1 MFNTKKIAVIIAA
14 AGSGKRMG
22 SGINKQY
29 LHIGDMPVLGRSVK
43 AFNDNPHIDEILVVL
58 RESEMALFRQEI
70 IGKYHFAK
78 IKALV
83 AGGKERQDSV
93 SNALKQVGQDMDYV
107 LIHDGARPLIKQD
120 TINALIEAVDSNGA
134 AAVGVRVKDTIKAG
148 SGDYFTG
155 TLDRDIL
162 FNMQTPQGFSRDL
175 ILKAFKNAGEENF
188 YGTDEASLLERIHE
202 KVYIVLGDYS
212 NIKITTF
219 EDIAVAEAMLKMNP
233 DRSSGGGIVRVGTG
247 YDVHAFAEH
256 RKLILGGVE
265 IPFEKGLMGH
275 SDADVLLHAIMDAL
289 LGACALADIG
299 KYFPDTDENYRG
311 ISSLILLEK
320 VGDLIGSEGYDIC
333 NIDATVIAERPK
345 IAPYIHQMI
354 KHIAEVLKIQE
365 DKVNIKATTTEG
377 LGFIGREE
385 GIAAQAIVAVE
396 Q

>member
-1 MFNTKKIAVIIAA
+1 MYNAGKISVIIAA
-14 AGSGKRMG
+14 AGSGRRMG

-29 LHIGDMPVLGRSVK
+29 LHIGEMPVLARSIK
-43 AFNDNPHIDEILVVL
+43 AFNDNPLIDEILVVL
-58 RESEMALFRQEI
+58 QESDMAYFRQEI
-70 IGKYHFAK
+70 LGKYPFAK
-78 IKALV
+78 VRQIV
-83 AGGKERQDSV
+83 AGGSERQDSV
-93 SNALKQVGQDMDYV
+93 RNALKQIGQETAYV

-120 TINALIEAVDSNGA
+120 VISALIEAVALHGA
-134 AAVGVRVKDTIKAG
+134 AAVGVPVKDTIKIVTENCVSAG
-148 SGDYFTG
+148 PARD
-155 TLDRDIL
+155 TLYS
-162 FNMQTPQGFSRDL
+162 MQTPQGFRRAL
-175 ILKAFKNAGEENF
+175 INSAFDKAYEENF
-188 YGTDEASLLERIHE
+188 YGTDETSLLERLNE
-202 KVYIVLGDYS
+202 KVYIVKGDYS
-212 NIKITTF
+212 NIKITTI
-219 EDIAVAEAMLKMNP
+219 EDIAVAEAMLKMTP
-233 DRSSGGGIVRVGTG
+233 DKDPGGSTMRVGTG
-247 YDVHAFAEH
+247 YDVHAFAKN

-265 IPFEKGLMGH
+265 IPFERGLMGH

-320 VGDLIGSEGYDIC
+320 VGDLIGSEGYEIC

-354 KHIAEVLKIQE
+354 KHIAEVLKIQA
-365 DKVNIKATTTEG
+365 DQVNIKATTTEG

>member
-1 MFNTKKIAVIIAA
+1 MVNTKKIAVIIAA

-29 LHIGDMPVLGRSVK
+29 LYIGDMPVIARTIK
-43 AFNDNPHIDEILVVL
+43 AFNENPMVDEILVVL
-58 RESEMALFRQEI
+58 RESETEYFKQEI
-70 IGKYHFAK
+70 LNKYHFAK
-78 IKALV
+78 VKKVVI
-83 AGGKERQDSV
+83 GGAQRQDSV
-93 SNALKQVGQDMDYV
+93 FNAVKQLDSNVDYV
-107 LIHDGARPLIKQD
+107 LIHDGARPLIKQEN
-120 TINALIEAVDSNGA
+120 INTLIEAVDLYGA
-134 AAVGVRVKDTIKAG
+134 AAIGVPVKDTIKIAED
-148 SGDYFTG
+148 SWLCSTPDRK
-155 TLDRDIL
+155 TL
-162 FNMQTPQGFSRDL
+162 FSVQTPQGFRKDL
-175 ILKAFKNAGEENF
+175 IRRAFEKAEEENF
-188 YGTDEASLLERIHE
+188 YGTDEASLLERLNQ
-202 KVYIVLGDYS
+202 KVYIVMGDYS
-212 NIKITTF
+212 NIKITTI
-219 EDIAVAEAMLKMNP
+219 EDLAVAEALLKMNP
-233 DRSSGGGIVRVGTG
+233 DRSQGGSTMRVGTG
-247 YDVHAFAEH
+247 YDVHAFAEN

-320 VGDLIGSEGYDIC
+320 VGDLIGSEGYEIC

-365 DKVNIKATTTEG
+365 DKVNIKGTTTEG

>member
-1 MFNTKKIAVIIAA
+1 MYNTKKIAVIIAA

-29 LHIGDMPVLGRSVK
+29 LHIGDMTVLARTVK
-43 AFNDNPHIDEILVVL
+43 AFEDNQYIDDILVVL
-58 RESEMALFRQEI
+58 RESELDYFRQEI
-70 IGKYHFAK
+70 LDKHHFLK
-78 IKALV
+78 VKKLIV
-83 AGGKERQDSV
+83 GGRERQDSV
-93 SNALKQVGQDMDYV
+93 SNALKQLGQDMDYV
-107 LIHDGARPLIKQD
+107 LIHDGARPLIKQE
-120 TINALIEAVDSNGA
+120 TINALIEAVDLYGA
-134 AAVGVRVKDTIKAG
+134 AVVGVPVKDTIKIVEG
-148 SGDYFTG
+148 NCLIG
-155 TLDRDIL
+155 TPDRSTL
-162 FNMQTPQGFSRDL
+162 FSIQTPQGFKKDM
-175 ILKAFKNAGEENF
+175 ILNAFDKAHEENF
-188 YGTDEASLLERIHE
+188 YATDEASLLERIGQ
-202 KVYIVLGDYS
+202 KVYIVKGDYS

-219 EDIAVAEAMLKMNP
+219 EDMAMAEAILNINQ
-233 DRSSGGGIVRVGTG
+233 DRGLGGNTMRVGTG
-247 YDVHAFAEH
+247 YDVHAFAED

-311 ISSLILLEK
+311 ISSLVLLEK
-320 VGDLIGSEGYDIC
+320 VGDLIGSEGYEIC
-333 NIDATVIAERPK
+333 NIDATVIAERPR

-365 DKVNIKATTTEG
+365 DKVNIKGTTTEG

>member
-1 MFNTKKIAVIIAA
+1 MFNAKKIAVIIAA

-29 LHIGDMPVLGRSVK
+29 LYIGDMPVLARSIK
-43 AFNDNPHIDEILVVL
+43 SFNDNPRIDDILVVL

-70 IGKYHFAK
+70 TGKYHYAK
-78 IKALV
+78 VKALV

-93 SNALKQVGQDMDYV
+93 FNALKQVGRDMDYV
-107 LIHDGARPLIKQD
+107 LIHDGARPLIKQE
-120 TINALIEAVDSNGA
+120 TINALIEAVDSYGA
-134 AAVGVRVKDTIKAG
+134 AAVGVPVKDTIKTG

-155 TLDRDIL
+155 TLDRTIL

-175 ILKAFKNAGEENF
+175 ILKAFKNASEENF

-212 NIKITTF
+212 NIKITTI
-219 EDIAVAEAMLKMNP
+219 EDIAVAEAMMRMSP
-233 DRSSGGGIVRVGTG
+233 DRSSGGGTMRVGTG

-265 IPFEKGLMGH
+265 IPFERGLMGH